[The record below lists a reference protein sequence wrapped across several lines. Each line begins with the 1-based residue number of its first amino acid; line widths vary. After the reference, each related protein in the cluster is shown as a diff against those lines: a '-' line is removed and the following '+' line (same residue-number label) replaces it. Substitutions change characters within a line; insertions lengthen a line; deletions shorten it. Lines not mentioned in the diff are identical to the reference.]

1 MKNNEFQSR
10 QKVMKN
16 NENAEVLLWV
26 LFWRKK
32 QIKFNKDNNITPV
45 GIIKKVKDI
54 IETLEDVEE
63 HKKERA
69 LKKENR
75 KYEDLTEPEMIKE
88 ITKLEKAMQ
97 TSARNLEFE
106 KAASIRDQVKYLKEQ
121 IYGANIKD
129 KI

>member
-1 MKNNEFQSR
+1 MNGSVIFYANRMTKSMQAAIDETQR
-10 QKVMKN
+10 
-16 NENAEVLLWV
+16 
-26 LFWRKK
+26 RRTK
-32 QIKFNKDNNITPV
+32 QIKFNLDNNITPV

-75 KYEDLTEPEMIKE
+75 KYEDLTEPQMIKE
-88 ITKLEKAMQ
+88 ISKLEKAMQ